1 MFFHHEFQ
9 LLEMFQLK
17 DISKENKISVK
28 YLLLMHKVL
37 NHFFFITEL
46 IETTS
51 DILIAYFP
59 QENINLKNKIL
70 SELLKFS

>member
-17 DISKENKISVK
+17 DISKENKIRVK

-37 NHFFFITEL
+37 NYFFFITEL

-51 DILIAYFP
+51 DILKAYFP
-59 QENINLKNKIL
+59 QKNINLKNKIL